1 MARAL
6 PGLPLISAA
15 MACGSISY
23 AKVRAITRVATPETE
38 QRLLDVALAGTA
50 SHVERIVRAWRRTD
64 RVIAVREADSRHL
77 SRHLT
82 TWRDDDGMLVI
93 EAG

>member
-1 MARAL
+1 M
-6 PGLPLISAA
+6 
-15 MACGSISY
+15 
-23 AKVRAITRVATPETE
+23 ATPETE

-64 RVIAVREADSRHL
+64 RVIAAREADARNL

-82 TWRDDDGMLVI
+82 TWIDD
-93 EAG
+93 AGCWSSAGG